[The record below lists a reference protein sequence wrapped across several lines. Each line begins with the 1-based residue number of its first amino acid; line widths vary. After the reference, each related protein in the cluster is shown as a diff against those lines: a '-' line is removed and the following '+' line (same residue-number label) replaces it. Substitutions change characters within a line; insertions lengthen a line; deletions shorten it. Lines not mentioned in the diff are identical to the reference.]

1 LERIVMNLLLDSW
14 SGKIAH
20 REMARWI
27 FDIDIDRD
35 RDLLNPDGTF
45 RTCRLLG
52 GLESLFAYYQ
62 LYNLKFGVWNRRS
75 LWNLWFCLRN
85 LTFLLFARAFFPRD
99 LIWGKCFC
107 E

>member
-27 FDIDIDRD
+27 FDIDRDRD
-35 RDLLNPDGTF
+35 RDLLNPEGTF

-52 GLESLFAYYQ
+52 SLYDLF
-62 LYNLKFGVWNRRS
+62 LYH
-75 LWNLWFCLRN
+75 
-85 LTFLLFARAFFPRD
+85 
-99 LIWGKCFC
+99 
-107 E
+107 